1 MPISPNF
8 STISYVA
15 ARSVCLLGVVARCTQ
30 YRRPSL
36 LASGFSKA
44 SVAMIPA
51 QRRPHGSTLPSLNRK
66 VWAAWR
72 CASGTMAMCSR
83 TLLSFVSLKLTGTT
97 DVCVVKF
104 VKNRRHYHRV
114 IGIST
119 IATVPQSHFRVPPN
133 PDSHP
138 TTRYSKTMRLNPATP
153 ENNTTTAPCK
163 LCRTYIM
170 SHNHQN
176 LMRFEHVAKFIPF
189 CQSVPY
195 GYMQQLSYP
204 ILWWLVTCNKGASLR
219 WIELYNVELYH
230 NHRNLTTFENVA
242 KFTPKCQCIPR

>member
-114 IGIST
+114 VGIST
-119 IATVPQSHFRVPPN
+119 ITTVPQSHFRVPLN

-153 ENNTTTAPCK
+153 ENNTTTAPCI

-195 GYMQQLSYP
+195 GWLYAAALLSYPMVVGYMQQGSF
-204 ILWWLVTCNKGASLR
+204 IAVD
-219 WIELYNVELYH
+219 
-230 NHRNLTTFENVA
+230 
-242 KFTPKCQCIPR
+242 

>member
-44 SVAMIPA
+44 SVAIIPA

-72 CASGTMAMCSR
+72 CASGTMAICSR
-83 TLLSFVSLKLTGTT
+83 PLLSFVSLKLTGTT

-104 VKNRRHYHRV
+104 VKNKRHYHRV
-114 IGIST
+114 VGYQQSRPSLNHISVCLQTRTPTRPPGIRRQCVGIQQHPKTMQPLHLANYVGLTSCPT
-119 IATVPQSHFRVPPN
+119 ITKIWWVLSMLQN
-133 PDSHP
+133 SHP
-138 TTRYSKTMRLNPATP
+138 CAS
-153 ENNTTTAPCK
+153 
-163 LCRTYIM
+163 
-170 SHNHQN
+170 
-176 LMRFEHVAKFIPF
+176 
-189 CQSVPY
+189 SVFHMVR
-195 GYMQQLSYP
+195 YMQPPSYP
-204 ILWWLVTCNKGASLR
+204 ILRWLVTCNKGEALDMAEEWPVFHGFS
-219 WIELYNVELYH
+219 INPQH
-230 NHRNLTTFENVA
+230 SCTT
-242 KFTPKCQCIPR
+242 KTD